1 MTAETVISKRRAG
14 EAMGGLPVA
23 DPRPR
28 LVGDQVQ
35 GTRCAACA
43 LAIAQEAPRCPRCGS
58 AELKPEAFG
67 PEGTVW
73 ASTVVHLPVGR
84 REPPFAI
91 AYVDLDDGPRVLT
104 HLTAPAVL
112 PAGTEVRLVGD
123 DAGDILAEAV
133 R

>member
-1 MTAETVISKRRAG
+1 
-14 EAMGGLPVA
+14 MGGLPVA

-28 LVGDQVQ
+28 LLGNQLQ
-35 GTRCAACA
+35 GTRCAACR

-58 AELKPEAFG
+58 GELQPEAFG

-84 REPPFAI
+84 RKPPFAI
-91 AYVDLDDGPRVLT
+91 AYVDLDDGPRVLV
-104 HLTAPAVL
+104 HLTGASVL
-112 PAGTEVRLVGD
+112 PAGSRVRIAGADEGD
-123 DAGDILAEAV
+123 VLAEAV